1 MKSFNKIAAA
11 AATIALPILA
21 SAQTAPTTTA
31 PDLTSLTGAVNLSS
45 VSTAVL
51 AIAGTLATVYV
62 AIRGAKIVLSMIR
75 GA

>member
-1 MKSFNKIAAA
+1 MKSFHKIAAA

-21 SAQTAPTTTA
+21 SAQTAPTTA